1 MKYNTKL
8 KEENPC
14 ETSSKHRTI
23 PYMGSKKTLLNFIDL
38 SLHDFLQNVVK
49 DNTCNSFFDAFS
61 GSGQVANH
69 FKNTFKIITND
80 KQSFTKVINDTYL
93 CSNADKNKVSD
104 LIQTLNSIP
113 EFYFDETD
121 GWFTKHY
128 SKDFDGGSAIDKDG
142 TRKVW
147 LTKNGKRIDNIRT
160 LIESWFNQEKI
171 NTDEKNV
178 LLLSLILA
186 VSKVSN
192 DVGHHNG
199 YLKSWDKK
207 SCDDL
212 VLLLPAFDTNH
223 CFQHENYCGDIF
235 DTLAKVQSD
244 ITYFDPPY
252 GTNNK
257 KVSCSVR
264 YSSFYH
270 LWNTIAEN
278 SRPDVFGKASKPLS
292 TKGYTEPL
300 EKNNKKA
307 VMPKFIRLI
316 EESTTKYVC
325 FSYSNKSL
333 LTVDDF
339 EEVYRLAG
347 CDMSTFRIYHT
358 SHKSNNQTTL
368 ALKSGD
374 FIHRENHDDALLEFF
389 IIAKKKPFHKRI
401 SDKKLGKGLEKIPT
415 IDEWVKADTSSYSI
429 TDKKYGIVFDKETK
443 SFLKDLNKD
452 HRLKKESIS
461 IHNDDVLNVMKKMG
475 DESIDLVVTD
485 PPYKIGTGGCKVN
498 DATNS
503 SSGRLTR
510 GIAKNDLKSRWIN
523 KSNVDFIRSG
533 SLFKHNS
540 IKFSDWIPEVYR
552 VLKNQTHAYFMVN
565 DRNLNELMNEVNKA
579 GFKLQNVLVWKK
591 NNVTPNKYYMK
602 NCEFIVMCRK
612 GKAKNINEMGTK
624 NVIEV
629 KNIIGNKTHP
639 TEKPVELLEIL
650 IRNSSNKGGVVFDPF
665 LGTGST
671 IVAAKNLNRKGVGV
685 EIDEQYF
692 KVAQERLELVYEEI
706 KQAA

>member
-1 MKYNTKL
+1 MKYNTKI
-8 KEENPC
+8 KTKNHC
-14 ETSSKHRTI
+14 ETTSKHKTI
-23 PYMGSKKTLLNFIDL
+23 PYMGSKRTLLNFIDL
-38 SLHDFLQNVVK
+38 SLHDFLENVVK

-113 EFYFDETD
+113 GFYFDETD

-178 LLLSLILA
+178 LLLSLMLA

-212 VLLLPAFDTNH
+212 VLVLPAFDTNH
-223 CFQHENYCGDIF
+223 CFEHENYCGDIF

-252 GTNNK
+252 GTNNE

-300 EKNNKKA
+300 EKNNKEA

-333 LTVDDF
+333 LTADDF

-358 SHKSNNQTTL
+358 SHKSNNQTKL

-374 FIHRENHDDALLEFF
+374 FIHRENHNDALLEFF

-415 IDEWVKADTSSYSI
+415 IDEWVKANTSSYSI

-452 HRLKKESIS
+452 HRSKKESIS
-461 IHNDDVLNVMKKMG
+461 IYNDDVLTAAGRCITIERKIMKNKTKELL
-475 DESIDLVVTD
+475 DIKNIELWALTETIDNWFIENT
-485 PPYKIGTGGCKVN
+485 IE
-498 DATNS
+498 
-503 SSGRLTR
+503 
-510 GIAKNDLKSRWIN
+510 KNDIELVEMAIRDLGATYPLNIFRILPSYSRLLVI
-523 KSNVDFIRSG
+523 KMLDYFEVLSVDNI
-533 SLFKHNS
+533 HYV
-540 IKFSDWIPEVYR
+540 E
-552 VLKNQTHAYFMVN
+552 
-565 DRNLNELMNEVNKA
+565 NELRNDPDSYCNHDGHLEVIA
-579 GFKLQNVLVWKK
+579 
-591 NNVTPNKYYMK
+591 
-602 NCEFIVMCRK
+602 RK
-612 GKAKNINEMGTK
+612 IRQE
-624 NVIEV
+624 E
-629 KNIIGNKTHP
+629 KTY
-639 TEKPVELLEIL
+639 V
-650 IRNSSNKGGVVFDPF
+650 
-665 LGTGST
+665 
-671 IVAAKNLNRKGVGV
+671 
-685 EIDEQYF
+685 
-692 KVAQERLELVYEEI
+692 
-706 KQAA
+706 